1 MKNRTLHL
9 FNPTFDFSLIN
20 NTSKLLT
27 SVDTKINFDEYHTS
41 LGDMSSGD
49 IISVAKNFHT
59 INFVPLQFD
68 QSSDTYKETVILLN
82 YFSWFKNVTNFV
94 RKDALSFDHPSIH
107 HRPDTPVLWVFGCSH
122 SHGVGLLPDEKTF
135 GKITAESLNL
145 PLMQISKPGSSSN
158 WSTRN
163 LFAADIRSSDI
174 VVWQLTSPDRITQ
187 FNGHVTEEI
196 MLARTNNRYLLEV
209 FDANQN
215 FFNQINL
222 LNFGAKYLRSRG
234 VKFVVTSILP
244 KIEKH
249 YEYLLEYSKYPEYCC
264 TPECN
269 LDLGTDQVHVG
280 PLSHNAIAQRILNH
294 IQCLYD

>member
-27 SVDTKINFDEYHTS
+27 SVDTQINFDEYHTS

-107 HRPDTPVLWVFGCSH
+107 NRPDTPVLWVFGCSF

-234 VKFVVTSILP
+234 VKFVVTSILLN
-244 KIEKH
+244 IEKH

-264 TPECN
+264 TPGCR